1 MQKHRL
7 LTLFF
12 LMIVLYNL
20 AAGFVHPVTPTLV
33 VERGLDSQWFGYAMS
48 AVSVGSFLVAPFWG
62 KLCNYIPTKRITML
76 GLLGYGLGQF
86 LMMNAYSGPML
97 MLGRMVA
104 GLLSCGATVSI
115 MNYIIAVSDDSH
127 RGIYLTFFATSQSV
141 SNAAG
146 YFVGGFLGIR
156 SIFIPFYAQF
166 IILAIAAALA
176 GFAMEDDTPYKLRP
190 DHSLNFREVNPFSA
204 FLDARA
210 FMTPILAVFFASSIL
225 SSIGMTS
232 YDTGFTYYIK
242 DHFHLGSQYN
252 GIVKAAV
259 AALSL
264 AVNSLVTTRLIRKS
278 DINVSILPVLAS
290 SAAMTVTANFFLN
303 DMLFMS
309 VFSVL
314 FSASTVVLLTLLQN
328 ICVQHGNLRT
338 SNSLM
343 GFFQGIRSLGSMI
356 GAFLEARLY
365 AASPDY
371 NFRFAA
377 GILILSAFLCFVYVR
392 MYRGSRA
399 KQE

>member
-1 MQKHRL
+1 MQKHKL
-7 LTLFF
+7 PTLFF
-12 LMIVLYNL
+12 IMIVLYNL
-20 AAGFVHPVTPTLV
+20 SSGFVHPVTPTLV
-33 VERGLDSQWFGYAMS
+33 VERGLDSRWFGYAMS

-115 MNYIIAVSDDSH
+115 MNYIIAVSDEEH
-127 RGIYLTFFATSQSV
+127 RGIYLTFYATSQSV

-146 YFVGGFLGIR
+146 YFVGGFLGIK

-166 IILAIAAALA
+166 TILIISAVLA
-176 GFAMEDDTPYKLRP
+176 GMSMEDDTPYKLKP
-190 DHSLNFREVNPFSA
+190 DHALNIREVNPFSA
-204 FLDARA
+204 FLDAKT
-210 FMTPILAVFFASSIL
+210 FMTPLLGIFFASSIL
-225 SSIGMTS
+225 LSIGMTG

-252 GIVKAAV
+252 GMVKAAV
-259 AALSL
+259 AILSL
-264 AVNSLVTTRLIRKS
+264 AVNSLLTARLIRKS
-278 DINVSILPVLAS
+278 DINISIFPVILS
-290 SAAMTVTANFFLN
+290 SAAMTVAANFFLD
-303 DMLFMS
+303 DMLPMS

-328 ICVQHGNLRT
+328 ICVQHGNERT
-338 SNSLM
+338 RNSLM
-343 GFFQGIRSLGSMI
+343 GFFQGTRSLGGMI

-365 AASPDY
+365 ALSPNY
-371 NFRFAA
+371 NFRFAS
-377 GILILSAFLCFVYVR
+377 GILLLSAAFCLAYVR
-392 MYRGSRA
+392 MYKRSRA
-399 KQE
+399 K